1 MTVETLAKE
10 GSFTGAEGYRIFIR
24 SWEPP
29 TGSPRAV
36 LVIVH
41 GFNSHSGHY
50 LWAGEQFAR
59 GGLAVYA
66 IDLRGRGR
74 SEGDRYHIDNIDDYT
89 RDVDTLVEQARAE
102 HPGLPVFLL
111 GHSAGGVVSCVYTL
125 DHQAKLAG
133 LICESFAHELP
144 APGIALAAIKGLSHI
159 APNAHILKLDNNG
172 FSRDPKV
179 VEMLNNDPF
188 VKDEVQPTET
198 VAAMLRGDDRL
209 KQHFAQITLPVFIMH
224 GTLDSVTKP
233 SGSQDFYAHAGSVD
247 KTLKLYE
254 GHFHDL
260 LNDLDKE
267 LVLADIQQWID
278 ARITTP

>member
-1 MTVETLAKE
+1 MTVETLVKE
-10 GSFTGAEGYRIFIR
+10 GSFTGAEDYRIFTR
-24 SWEPP
+24 SWAPP
-29 TGSPRAV
+29 MSSPRAV

-89 RDVDTLVEQARAE
+89 RDVDTLVEQAKAE
-102 HPGLPVFLL
+102 HPGLPIFLL

-144 APGIALAAIKGLSHI
+144 APEIALAILKGLSHI
-159 APNAHILKLDNNG
+159 VPHAHVLKLDNNG

-198 VAAMLRGDDRL
+198 IAAMLRGDERL
-209 KQHFAQITLPVFIMH
+209 KEGFARITLPVFIMH
-224 GTLDSVTKP
+224 GTLDKVTKP
-233 SGSQDFYAHAGSVD
+233 SGSQHFYDQAGAQD

-278 ARITTP
+278 ARIPA

>member
-1 MTVETLAKE
+1 MTVETLVKE
-10 GSFTGAEGYRIFIR
+10 GSFTGAEDYRIFTR
-24 SWEPP
+24 SWAPP
-29 TGSPRAV
+29 MSSPRAV

-89 RDVDTLVEQARAE
+89 RDVDTLVEQAKAE

-111 GHSAGGVVSCVYTL
+111 GHSAGGVVPCVYTL

-144 APGIALAAIKGLSHI
+144 APEIALAILKGLSHI
-159 APNAHILKLDNNG
+159 VPHAHVLKLDNNG

-198 VAAMLRGDDRL
+198 IAAMLRGDERL
-209 KQHFAQITLPVFIMH
+209 KEGFARITLPVFIMH
-224 GTLDSVTKP
+224 GTLDKVTKP
-233 SGSQDFYAHAGSVD
+233 SGSQHFYDQAGAQD

-278 ARITTP
+278 ARIPA